1 MILSSKCV
9 TLLIYSLFPPKRSH
23 TALGNNSTKQM
34 CTVEPL
40 HKTNSSHGKQGL
52 GVTAHHYGWEDDG
65 CQSNNVQDCIVLYL
79 RHVLGHIAIT

>member
-1 MILSSKCV
+1 
-9 TLLIYSLFPPKRSH
+9 
-23 TALGNNSTKQM
+23 M

-79 RHVLGHIAIT
+79 RHVLGHIATT